1 MEIIENINGLTSEKT
16 YQITIKPFEDI
27 NSQEIVECF
36 KSQYPKQL
44 AVILA
49 SKVTGVE
56 VNMFIVGLNLKKK
69 RSYNEN

>member
-1 MEIIENINGLTSEKT
+1 MEITESINGFTKEKS
-16 YQITIKPFEDI
+16 YQIIIKPFEDTDAL
-27 NSQEIVECF
+27 EIAECF